1 MKLLFFCPRWGSED
15 LSWESFCHKIKAAG
29 YDGVEAGVP
38 FEEDEQSQ
46 MLAVIRKQF
55 KRFGVYSRS
64 IYLHKNLIMKTLSLK
79 LDDSVFEETE
89 KVVSELKL
97 ARNRYINE
105 ALTLYNQFNKRR
117 VLKKKLSKESRLV
130 HQSSAEVLA
139 EFEKLVDEI

>member
-1 MKLLFFCPRWGSED
+1 
-15 LSWESFCHKIKAAG
+15 
-29 YDGVEAGVP
+29 
-38 FEEDEQSQ
+38 
-46 MLAVIRKQF
+46 
-55 KRFGVYSRS
+55 
-64 IYLHKNLIMKTLSLK
+64 MKTLSLK

-89 KVVSELKL
+89 EVVSELKM

-139 EFEKLVDEI
+139 EFEKLADEI